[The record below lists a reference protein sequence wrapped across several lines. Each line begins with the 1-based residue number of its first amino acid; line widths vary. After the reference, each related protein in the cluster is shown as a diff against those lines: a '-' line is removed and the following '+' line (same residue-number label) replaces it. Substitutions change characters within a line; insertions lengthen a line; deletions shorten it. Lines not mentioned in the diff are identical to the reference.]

1 MGCSE
6 LRELVLTSSEPTSQE
21 LDLIASIT
29 SVHFRKIVFMPRTPY
44 DQWTYEGW
52 KLLDI
57 VLSQRV
63 DRLRGL
69 GQNHTLELEFRPRV
83 KFTGMDS
90 GAGPGSFFPNFRVR
104 GRVSI
109 FEVSSGRVVY
119 CSDG

>member
-1 MGCSE
+1 
-6 LRELVLTSSEPTSQE
+6 
-21 LDLIASIT
+21 
-29 SVHFRKIVFMPRTPY
+29 MPRTPY

-90 GAGPGSFFPNFRVR
+90 GASPGSFFPNFRVR